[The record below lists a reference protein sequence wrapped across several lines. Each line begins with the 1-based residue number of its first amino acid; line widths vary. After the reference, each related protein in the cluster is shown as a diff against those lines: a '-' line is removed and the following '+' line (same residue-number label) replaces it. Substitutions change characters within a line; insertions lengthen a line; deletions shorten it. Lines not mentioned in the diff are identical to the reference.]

1 MFSKENTIALHLRA
15 RNGSPGNAKQKHES
29 QYAVLTTNAR
39 NIQQH
44 AIAEILRARTGR
56 PRLKDNDT
64 MTQHTIQECELFTAN
79 QRLTKIAE
87 RMTQARQT
95 RQKSKATKRQCRIT

>member
-1 MFSKENTIALHLRA
+1 MADLDTQMHANKAAECSKWLCARTQLKNNSVREMAVLKRKNAIAQHLRA
-15 RNGSPGNAKQKHES
+15 RNGNPGNAKPKHES

-56 PRLKDNDT
+56 PRRKDNDT
-64 MTQHTIQECELFTAN
+64 MTQHTIQE
-79 QRLTKIAE
+79 
-87 RMTQARQT
+87 
-95 RQKSKATKRQCRIT
+95 

>member
-1 MFSKENTIALHLRA
+1 M
-15 RNGSPGNAKQKHES
+15 
-29 QYAVLTTNAR
+29 LTTNAR

-56 PRLKDNDT
+56 PRLNDNDT
-64 MTQHTIQECELFTAN
+64 MAQHTIQERELFTAN
-79 QRLTKIAE
+79 QRLTTITE
-87 RMTQARQT
+87 RMTQAGQT